1 MISDFARL
9 SDDEVEEELP
19 EATRPQR
26 SFLVADCGNANTSV
40 TLFDIVDGQF
50 RFIASGVSL
59 TTAGPP
65 WYDFSRGLRQAIA
78 RISEAT
84 GRVLLHEGGSIIRPS
99 RSDGAGVD
107 VFGAVASLADPVR
120 VLLIGLMEDVS
131 LASARRALG
140 SVYTEEVDCFGLA
153 DGRSQQEQVQ
163 AIIEQEIDFVL
174 VVGGTDSGADKKLIR
189 LVETLS
195 LGLIMLDESQ
205 RPAVIFAGNRA
216 LRTTVA
222 EVLDDLTDVFFA
234 NNVRPSHDRE
244 NLAQLVSLLDRAY
257 LDEKV
262 TKVPGMEMV
271 ANWSSYNLVSTAR
284 ALGDICEYLGVDC
297 GGRILCLDVGS
308 NSVTLAAANK
318 NEVQLTVRSDL
329 GIGRPVKNVVN
340 IAGREGILGWTAGEG
355 SVIELDD
362 LSLNKSLLPQS
373 MPLDGDEVLLE
384 QALLREIIRQVLDE
398 STERWVKDN
407 GGAYTSIRQLLLRG
421 GALVNVARL
430 GPMLLAVLDGLQPTG
445 IFPVSLDRLG
455 ILPALGLLAAQNAQL
470 AVQVLNSGA
479 LEALGWVIAPDGQ
492 AKMGQTAIRAK
503 LEADGAQAMQV
514 DVAGGSLEVI
524 PLPPGDTAK
533 LTLQPA
539 SMLDIGVGAGKTRK
553 IEVWGGT
560 VGLVIDARGRPLK
573 LPKDVVT
580 RKSQVQQWFR
590 DVGG

>member
-1 MISDFARL
+1 
-9 SDDEVEEELP
+9 
-19 EATRPQR
+19 
-26 SFLVADCGNANTSV
+26 
-40 TLFDIVDGQF
+40 
-50 RFIASGVSL
+50 
-59 TTAGPP
+59 
-65 WYDFSRGLRQAIA
+65 
-78 RISEAT
+78 
-84 GRVLLHEGGSIIRPS
+84 
-99 RSDGAGVD
+99 
-107 VFGAVASLADPVR
+107 
-120 VLLIGLMEDVS
+120 
-131 LASARRALG
+131 
-140 SVYTEEVDCFGLA
+140 
-153 DGRSQQEQVQ
+153 
-163 AIIEQEIDFVL
+163 
-174 VVGGTDSGADKKLIR
+174 
-189 LVETLS
+189 
-195 LGLIMLDESQ
+195 
-205 RPAVIFAGNRA
+205 
-216 LRTTVA
+216 
-222 EVLDDLTDVFFA
+222 
-234 NNVRPSHDRE
+234 
-244 NLAQLVSLLDRAY
+244 
-257 LDEKV
+257 
-262 TKVPGMEMV
+262 
-271 ANWSSYNLVSTAR
+271 
-284 ALGDICEYLGVDC
+284 
-297 GGRILCLDVGS
+297 
-308 NSVTLAAANK
+308 
-318 NEVQLTVRSDL
+318 LTVRSDL
-329 GIGRPVKNVVN
+329 GMGRPVKNVVN
-340 IAGREGILGWTAGEG
+340 IAGREGILGWIAGEG